1 MKIKILFF
9 FALLITLSSCKK
21 NQLGGS
27 SVIKGKVS
35 HHSKAISNAIIYI
48 KFNAKEFPGNEIELY
63 DHSLS
68 SDVNGEFS
76 IACYKGDYY
85 LFAKGIDDQLSQQ
98 KNVSGGVPVN
108 IRNNEIVEM
117 NLAVSE

>member
-9 FALLITLSSCKK
+9 FGLLITLSSCKK

-27 SVIKGKVS
+27 CVIKGKVS
-35 HHSKAISNAIIYI
+35 HHSKAIANAIIYI

-68 SDVNGEFS
+68 SNVNGEFS

>member
-1 MKIKILFF
+1 MKKVMIFGAIALFG
-9 FALLITLSSCKK
+9 LSSCKK

-48 KFNAKEFPGNEIELY
+48 KFNAKEFPGKEIELY

-68 SDVNGEFS
+68 SDLNGEFS

-85 LFAKGIDDQLSQQ
+85 LFAKGIDDQSTQQ
-98 KNVSGGVPVN
+98 KDVFGGAPVN

>member
-1 MKIKILFF
+1 M
-9 FALLITLSSCKK
+9 
-21 NQLGGS
+21 GGS
-27 SVIKGKVS
+27 CFIKGKVS
-35 HHSKAISNAIIYI
+35 HHSKAIANAIIYI
-48 KFNAKEFPGNEIELY
+48 KFNAKEFPRKEIELY

-68 SDVNGEFS
+68 SNVNGEFS

-85 LFAKGIDDQLSQQ
+85 LFAKGIDDQSTQQ
-98 KNVSGGVPVN
+98 KDVFGGAPVN

>member
-9 FALLITLSSCKK
+9 FGLLITLSSCKK

-48 KFNAKEFPGNEIELY
+48 KFNAKEFPGKEIELY

-68 SDVNGEFS
+68 SNVNGEFS

-85 LFAKGIDDQLSQQ
+85 LFAKGIDDQSTQQ
-98 KNVSGGVPVN
+98 KDVFGGAPVN

>member
-1 MKIKILFF
+1 MQFF
-9 FALLITLSSCKK
+9 HKFKAL
-21 NQLGGS
+21 
-27 SVIKGKVS
+27 
-35 HHSKAISNAIIYI
+35 IYI
-48 KFNAKEFPGNEIELY
+48 KFNAKEFPGKEIELY

-68 SDVNGEFS
+68 SDLNGEFS

-85 LFAKGIDDQLSQQ
+85 LFAKGIDDQSSQRID
-98 KNVSGGVPVN
+98 VFGGAPVN